1 MFTTNYNL
9 FKHLSKPI
17 HSRNTKLLILKNFS
31 INVDTALS
39 MLNTSKGSSFK
50 TKTLN
55 NNYSSNQSSVRT
67 LASTRDNIKQSLSK
81 PKELHTLPA
90 IANRPLK
97 LMIKKKK
104 INQRAVSIFSKQY
117 YTPFKKQ
124 MNHKKN
130 KIYDIINQIN
140 GVKFKVKK

>member
-39 MLNTSKGSSFK
+39 MLNTSKESSFK
-50 TKTLN
+50 TKTL

-67 LASTRDNIKQSLSK
+67 LASTRDNIKQSQSK

-90 IANRPLK
+90 IANRPIE

-117 YTPFKKQ
+117 YIPFKNQ
-124 MNHKKN
+124 MNYKKN

>member
-1 MFTTNYNL
+1 MFKTNYNL

-39 MLNTSKGSSFK
+39 MLNTSKESSFK
-50 TKTLN
+50 TKTL

>member
-1 MFTTNYNL
+1 MFKTNYNL

-39 MLNTSKGSSFK
+39 MLNTSKESSFK
-50 TKTLN
+50 TKIL

-81 PKELHTLPA
+81 PKELHTLPT
-90 IANRPLK
+90 IANRPIK

-117 YTPFKKQ
+117 YIPFKKQ

>member
-1 MFTTNYNL
+1 MFKTNYNL

-17 HSRNTKLLILKNFS
+17 HSRNNKLLILKNFS

-39 MLNTSKGSSFK
+39 MLNTSKESSFK
-50 TKTLN
+50 TKTL

-67 LASTRDNIKQSLSK
+67 LASTRDNIKQSQSK
-81 PKELHTLPA
+81 PKELHTLPE
-90 IANRPLK
+90 IANRPIK

-117 YTPFKKQ
+117 YIPFKNQ
-124 MNHKKN
+124 MNYKKN